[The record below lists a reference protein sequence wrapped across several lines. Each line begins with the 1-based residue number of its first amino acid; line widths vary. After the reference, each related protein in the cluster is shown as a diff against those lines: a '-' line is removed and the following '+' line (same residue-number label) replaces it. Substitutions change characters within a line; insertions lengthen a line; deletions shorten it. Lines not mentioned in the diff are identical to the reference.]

1 MQLYLALK
9 CGTPFLVCRA
19 PNVSHLFCFL
29 SAPASSTFPS
39 QATDLCS
46 EECKLIQLSL
56 VIQQDY
62 SFLVAFNEWFRGIT

>member
-9 CGTPFLVCRA
+9 CGTPNFMGRA

-29 SAPASSTFPS
+29 LAPASSTLPT

-46 EECKLIQLSL
+46 ECKLTQLLL
-56 VIQQDY
+56 VIQQGY
-62 SFLVAFNEWFRGIT
+62 SFQVASNEWFGGLT